1 MVSRFNVNGITKIKL
16 MKIGSL
22 GVLIGLICTLEGNAQ
37 DYQAVKGSS
46 YAGALTVSDN
56 PASILST
63 PYPWDITIFSANLK
77 NTTNAVTFN
86 HLSYL
91 HHQDTLAYNW
101 TNGDLKRRYAA
112 VNFNV
117 HLLNFRIDLGRKQA
131 ISFGAN
137 LRGYAGANTGKFNY
151 NDTLL
156 NMNQFFN
163 INQNTNFNGELVSS
177 TWLELYGTYSKT
189 LWDDDKGRLNA
200 GITLKAQRGISG
212 VYAQLNG
219 GSVTRSIYQ
228 DSFTVYTVAQGNA
241 KYGYS
246 QNYDTWNT
254 NRSTGTNLHDFLSH
268 TRGGAS
274 FDIGFEYLVKPQY
287 VETWSSPGDYYDYT
301 WKFGASLLDVG
312 ENIYVYGSQSRSV
325 SSPNANATDVQ
336 LNYKFDNTGTLAQ
349 FNDSLS
355 TIVNRISP
363 IRGRFHI
370 YNPARFNFNV
380 DHKLPEHF
388 AVDADL
394 TLNLGG
400 SNKST
405 RLFTKDLTLF
415 AITPRWETE
424 WLGGYLP
431 IEVTTDGRVWIGGAF
446 KAGPL
451 LVGVHNWADIF
462 SKDKVQNGGFYLALV
477 IHPVKGWKIREKKE
491 YTCPKD

>member
-1 MVSRFNVNGITKIKL
+1 

-22 GVLIGLICTLEGNAQ
+22 GVLIIGLICTLEGNAQ

-77 NTTNAVTFN
+77 NTTNALTLD

-91 HHQDTLAYNW
+91 HHQRTLAYNW
-101 TNGDLKRRYAA
+101 TNGELDRRYAA

-117 HLLNFRIDLGRKQA
+117 HLLNVRLDLGRKQA

-137 LRGYAGANTGKFNY
+137 LRGYASARTGKFNY
-151 NDTLL
+151 SDTLL
-156 NMNQFFN
+156 NMNQFFS
-163 INQNTNFNGELVSS
+163 INQNTTFQGDLVSS
-177 TWLELYGTYSKT
+177 SWIELYGTYSRT
-189 LWDDDKGRLNA
+189 LWDDEMGRLN
-200 GITLKAQRGISG
+200 GGVTLKAQRGIG
-212 VYAQLNG
+212 GLYAQLNG
-219 GSVTRSIYQ
+219 GTVNSSQYIVQNNIY
-228 DSFTVYTVAQGNA
+228 TVYTVAQGNA

-246 QNYDTWNT
+246 QNFDTWNT
-254 NRSTGTNLHDFLSH
+254 DRSTGKNLHDLLTH
-268 TRGGAS
+268 TQGGAS

-287 VETWSSPGDYYDYT
+287 VETFGAADDYYDYS

-312 ENIYVYGSQSRSV
+312 ENIYIYGTQSRTV
-325 SSPNANATDVQ
+325 SGPNANATDLQ
-336 LNYKFDNTGTLAQ
+336 LNYKFDVLGTLAQ

-355 TIVNRISP
+355 TIVDHMSRP
-363 IRGRFHI
+363 RGKFHI

-380 DHKLPEHF
+380 DRILPEHF
-388 AVDADL
+388 AVNADL

-400 SNKST
+400 NNKGT

-415 AITPRWETE
+415 AVTPRWEKE
-424 WLGGYLP
+424 WIGGYLP
-431 IEVTTDGRVWIGGAF
+431 IQVTTDGRVWVGGAF

-451 LVGVHNWADIF
+451 LLGVHNWADVF
-462 SKDKVQNGGFYLALV
+462 AKDKTQNGGFYLALV
-477 IHPVKGWKIREKKE
+477 IHPVKGWKIREDKK
-491 YTCPKD
+491 YTCPKN